1 MENASKALIMAGA
14 ILIAILLISAGLII
28 LNSTKG
34 VTEQGG
40 RAAKTLEVETF
51 NSQFT
56 KYCGDRVLGSKVK
69 DLENFVNSFNKA
81 NGTNI
86 TVSKDSSITNI
97 IPNQYYKVTIPTTG
111 YDDKGYV
118 TSITVSEYTEQK

>member
-40 RAAKTLEVETF
+40 KAAKTLEAETF

-69 DLENFVNSFNKA
+69 DLYSFVASYKSANSDA
-81 NGTNI
+81 NI
-86 TVSKDSSITNI
+86 SIFPEASSITI
-97 IPNQYYKVTIPTTG
+97 IPNKYYSVEAT
-111 YDDKGYV
+111 YDKGYV
-118 TSITVSEYTEQK
+118 TQITVLEYTEQK

>member
-56 KYCGDRVLGSKVK
+56 KYCGDRVLGSKVT
-69 DLENFVNSFNKA
+69 DLRNFVQSFNKA
-81 NGTNI
+81 NNKEIKLNFIDIET
-86 TVSKDSSITNI
+86 I
-97 IPNQYYKVTIPTTG
+97 IPNQYYTITISNDE
-111 YDDKGYV
+111 YDANGYV
-118 TSITVSEYTEQK
+118 TQITIKQYKPN

>member
-34 VTEQGG
+34 VTEQGR

-56 KYCGDRVLGSKVK
+56 KYCGDRVLGSKVT
-69 DLENFVNSFNKA
+69 DLRNFVQSFNKA
-81 NGTNI
+81 NNKEIKLNFIDIET
-86 TVSKDSSITNI
+86 I
-97 IPNQYYKVTIPTTG
+97 IPNQYYTITIG
-111 YDDKGYV
+111 NDEYDANGYV
-118 TSITVSEYTEQK
+118 TGITIKQYKPN

>member
-69 DLENFVNSFNKA
+69 DLQNFVNSYKSA
-81 NGTNI
+81 NTEANI
-86 TVSKDSSITNI
+86 NVIGITTI
-97 IPNQYYKVTIPTTG
+97 IPNKYYKVEDTG
-111 YDDKGYV
+111 YDKGYI
-118 TSITVSEYTEQK
+118 TQITVSELPN

>member
-14 ILIAILLISAGLII
+14 ILIAILLISAGLIV

-34 VTEQGG
+34 VTEQSGK
-40 RAAKTLEVETF
+40 AAKAVEIETF

-69 DLENFVNSFNKA
+69 DLINFVNSYKSA
-81 NGTNI
+81 NNNTNI
-86 TVSKDSSITNI
+86 EVICDISPI
-97 IPNQYYKVTIPTTG
+97 IPSNYYKVDVTAR
-111 YDDKGYV
+111 DNGYV
-118 TSITVSEYTEQK
+118 TQITVFEAQITQ

>member
-34 VTEQGG
+34 VQEQSS
-40 RAAKTLEVETF
+40 RASKTMEVGVF

-69 DLENFVNSFNKA
+69 DLYNFVASYKAA
-81 NGTNI
+81 NGGKGPTINPESMDI
-86 TVSKDSSITNI
+86 VLS
-97 IPNQYYKVTIPTTG
+97 QYYKIFVPAEDG
-111 YDDKGYV
+111 YDANGYV
-118 TSITVSEYTEQK
+118 TGITVTPAS

>member
-56 KYCGDRVLGSKVK
+56 KYCGDRVLGSKVT
-69 DLENFVNSFNKA
+69 DLRNFVQSFNKA
-81 NGTNI
+81 NNKEIKLNFIDIET
-86 TVSKDSSITNI
+86 I
-97 IPNQYYKVTIPTTG
+97 IPNQYYTITIG
-111 YDDKGYV
+111 NDEYDANGYV
-118 TSITVSEYTEQK
+118 TGITIKQYKPN